1 MPLPI
6 SRTPKGIIM
15 LYALNRTRR
24 KYSIPLP
31 LNRTRRRYQRRR
43 RSTDGVLPYCCYTKA
58 YIKFLPLYLLTERGE
73 STGDEE
79 GGPTAYSQYVEALL
93 MKYTVLYP
101 RSEKRS
107 ERVWINCAAILTA
120 ISAGVSLP
128 MSIPMGVIT
137 RASCCSL

>member
-1 MPLPI
+1 MRGATVYY
-6 SRTPKGIIM
+6 SECGEGIRDEEGAPTA
-15 LYALNRTRR
+15 Y
-24 KYSIPLP
+24 YS
-31 LNRTRRRYQRRR
+31 
-43 RSTDGVLPYCCYTKA
+43 
-58 YIKFLPLYLLTERGE
+58 ERGE

-79 GGPTAYSQYVEALL
+79 GGPTAYYCYVEALL

-101 RSEKRS
+101 RSETRS
-107 ERVWINCAAILTA
+107 ARVWINCAAILTA

>member
-1 MPLPI
+1 M
-6 SRTPKGIIM
+6 
-15 LYALNRTRR
+15 
-24 KYSIPLP
+24 
-31 LNRTRRRYQRRR
+31 
-43 RSTDGVLPYCCYTKA
+43 STDGVLPYCCYTKA

-101 RSEKRS
+101 RSETRS
-107 ERVWINCAAILTA
+107 ARVWINCAAILTA